1 MEEKKNKT
9 MGVVKEGT
17 PEKEQ
22 QKLSYEQLEQA
33 AGYFKGQYDKC
44 FAQLQ
49 EAQKLIANFNDIG
62 MLLSIIKEG
71 HNFDSAFIE
80 RCSKKVQD
88 VVTQMLD
95 NADENEKETEK

>member
-1 MEEKKNKT
+1 MEKKSKT
-9 MGVVKEGT
+9 VKMETKKADG
-17 PEKEQ
+17 Q